1 MVSTASLEDTESQQM
16 GSVELWNLSEHV
28 LVSDV
33 LRQAL
38 FGAAKFG
45 MRQGITI
52 PQEDPKSPFLMASSH
67 HVHPRPKGLQ
77 FQCWIWMVKWI
88 GVFDR

>member
-1 MVSTASLEDTESQQM
+1 MVSTASLEDKEPQQT

-52 PQEDPKSPFLMASSH
+52 PQEDPKSPFLMASS
-67 HVHPRPKGLQ
+67 PFSSTTQ
-77 FQCWIWMVKWI
+77 
-88 GVFDR
+88 GVAFSMLDLDG

>member
-16 GSVELWNLSEHV
+16 GSVELWNLSERI

-38 FGAAKFG
+38 FEQQNLA
-45 MRQGITI
+45 
-52 PQEDPKSPFLMASSH
+52 
-67 HVHPRPKGLQ
+67 
-77 FQCWIWMVKWI
+77 
-88 GVFDR
+88 